1 MSSTAVRYKLNTRLV
16 FAGHAAGKKD
26 NVLRKFSKQNDA
38 EPVEKRFQGK
48 VIFPIETLV
57 LILYHGPPVME
68 DGGPV
73 SPHILYYFHWDGDL
87 GPVGL
92 SAREYQVI
100 IYEANLFLSRERQ

>member
-57 LILYHGPPVME
+57 LILYHQSRALPGSKAGWSVLRCSDAMMLTLPQSVKGFR
-68 DGGPV
+68 DGRP
-73 SPHILYYFHWDGDL
+73 YW
-87 GPVGL
+87 
-92 SAREYQVI
+92 
-100 IYEANLFLSRERQ
+100 